1 MSMELGIQTLILLVG
16 NTVLFLIVNTMV
28 EGSMKA
34 KERELD
40 ELERLLS
47 KEEFDEF
54 LDKLE
59 ENFEK
64 EFGSALRQQTETLR
78 KRV

>member
-1 MSMELGIQTLILLVG
+1 
-16 NTVLFLIVNTMV
+16 
-28 EGSMKA
+28 MKA

-40 ELERLLS
+40 ELERLLGE
-47 KEEFDEF
+47 EEFDEF